1 MISIPIVSEFN
12 SAGISKAV
20 KSFKQLETAGEK
32 AQFAIKKAAVPAAAA
47 LTGIVAVL
55 GTSVK
60 AAIEDE
66 AAQVQLANQLR
77 QSTNATKQQIAEV
90 EKYITKTSMASAV
103 TDDKLRP
110 ALAGLLRHTKD
121 VTRAQELANIALDV
135 ATATGKDY
143 ETVALAI
150 GKAESG
156 NYAALKKLG
165 IPLGENA
172 LAMADKAKETKNLIK
187 QQQAYNLE
195 VEMYGVNSTEA
206 KKALE
211 KVDEAQRKVNEATVD
226 GADYV
231 KDLQAAFGGANK
243 QFTDTA
249 AGGMA
254 KLKIAF
260 DETKESVGAALLPA
274 LEKFLPAVQKIADF
288 AQANPDLFAG
298 LAIGVAALATATLAL
313 NAAMATNPYVL
324 MAAGFVAVSV
334 GMNKLADAA
343 DRLKGIKGI
352 GAKII
357 GSLVLPPSFGS
368 AVITD
373 TLRDL
378 FGKGPKVD
386 TAATS
391 VENIGR
397 VGAAERVVNVTVN
410 AGLVSTPAQVGQ
422 DIIEAIQK
430 AQRLSGQVFA
440 TP

>member
-211 KVDEAQRKVNEATVD
+211 KVNEAQRKVNEATVD

-254 KLKIAF
+254 KLNIAF
-260 DETKESVGAALLPA
+260 AETKESVGAALMPAFEKLLPI
-274 LEKFLPAVQKIADF
+274 VQKF
-288 AQANPDLFAG
+288 AEWAQKNPELLTQVTLG
-298 LAIGVAALATATLAL
+298 IGGVAAATLVL
-313 NAAMATNPYVL
+313 NAAMATNPFVAF
-324 MAAGFVAVSV
+324 AAGLIAISVA
-334 GMNKLADAA
+334 MTKLADAA
-343 DRLKGIKGI
+343 DKLKGITGI
-352 GAKII
+352 GAKILGSIALPNFAGALAGNLI
-357 GSLVLPPSFGS
+357 GKV
-368 AVITD
+368 
-373 TLRDL
+373 
-378 FGKGPKVD
+378 FGKGPEVD

-397 VGAAERVVNVTVN
+397 AGAAERAVNVTVN
-410 AGLVSTPAQVGQ
+410 AGVGDPVAIGKSVVDALNAYKTRTGSFGLVGS
-422 DIIEAIQK
+422 
-430 AQRLSGQVFA
+430 
-440 TP
+440 